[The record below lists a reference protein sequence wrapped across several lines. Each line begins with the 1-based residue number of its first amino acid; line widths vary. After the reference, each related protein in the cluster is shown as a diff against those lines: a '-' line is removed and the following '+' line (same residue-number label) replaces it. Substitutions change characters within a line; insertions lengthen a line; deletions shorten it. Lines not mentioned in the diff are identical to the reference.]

1 MAILFYIII
10 VLLTAASVMFGLDLV
25 TSPLPPMPNAPI
37 GRTADLSRAKVQH
50 SLNNSVE
57 RSADINGPSSDHP
70 TSAMRKAQTPRPAG
84 GPDNISSQALSEP
97 PAGRK
102 NEQTAITRLPEQTA
116 ATVQPDKLH
125 EEQAA
130 ASPPSGNEAPSPTT
144 MAAIKQSDAAHDR
157 AHCDV
162 QACTAAY
169 RSFRATDCSYQPGE
183 GPRRLCM
190 RSGEAITG
198 IAAPPRQPRTAG
210 AAEHPEIAR
219 SAPDRHEIDEITR
232 IVRKMTRGEQG
243 DFPVQDSQG
252 RIIIVHPDRTG
263 THGPW

>member
-1 MAILFYIII
+1 MC
-10 VLLTAASVMFGLDLV
+10 GLDRV

-37 GRTADLSRAKVQH
+37 GPTADLSPAKVQH
-50 SLNNSVE
+50 SLNNKVK
-57 RSADINGPSSDHP
+57 RSADINGPRSAHP
-70 TSAMRKAQTPRPAG
+70 TSSMRKAQTPRSAG
-84 GPDNISSQALSEP
+84 GPDNISSQALSNTWLPPGEP
-97 PAGRK
+97 PAGRQ
-102 NEQTAITRLPEQTA
+102 NEQTAISRSPEQTA

-183 GPRRLCM
+183 GPRRLCT

-198 IAAPPRQPRTAG
+198 IAAPPRLSRTAG

-243 DFPVQDSQG
+243 DIAVQDSQG